1 MLKEINGERERD
13 IQTKRNRWREWHGE
27 KENEDRKMKKNDGER
42 KLKKEKEEKGEK
54 IKIEYILRE

>member
-1 MLKEINGERERD
+1 MI
-13 IQTKRNRWREWHGE
+13 
-27 KENEDRKMKKNDGER
+27 KNDEER